1 MPQRPLGRRLA
12 IATLIASTLSISACA
27 SRAPD
32 ATATTATTAPATT
45 ATTATG
51 TADHAEGA
59 HALPSTHVHGVGRDP
74 GDGALLVATHDGL
87 YRYQADGPRRV
98 SPPIDLMG
106 FTIAGPVH
114 YYASGHPNTVM
125 DLPQPLGLA
134 ESRDGGRT
142 WTVLSRGGTSDFHA
156 LAKAGDTV
164 VAFDGQL
171 RRTVDGRAW
180 SVAAIPAEP
189 RVLASSPAGRN
200 LLATT
205 ETGLLASTDRGATWT
220 LVPGAP
226 LLLLVAWADEQ
237 TAVGVAPDGT
247 VAISRD
253 AAKTW
258 RTSGRTEPAP
268 QALSAS
274 MSAGQLEI
282 LVVTEHGVL
291 SSTDGA
297 SFTTAAPQL

>member
-1 MPQRPLGRRLA
+1 MNRRHLGRRLA
-12 IATLIASTLSISACA
+12 IASVMISTLTVSACV
-27 SRAPD
+27 SKAPED
-32 ATATTATTAPATT
+32 DGSGHATARH
-45 ATTATG
+45 G
-51 TADHAEGA
+51 EGA

-74 GDGALLVATHDGL
+74 GDGALLLATHDGL
-87 YRYQADGPRRV
+87 YRYQADGVRRV

-106 FTIAGPVH
+106 FTIAGPDH

-125 DLPQPLGLA
+125 DLPQPLGLV

-180 SVAAIPAEP
+180 SVAPLPAEP

-200 LLATT
+200 VLATT
-205 ETGLLASTDRGATWT
+205 GAGLLSSTDRGATWT
-220 LVPGAP
+220 RVPGAP
-226 LLLLVAWADEQ
+226 LLLLVAWADER

-258 RTSGRTEPAP
+258 PTSGRTESAP
-268 QALSAS
+268 QALSARL
-274 MSAGQLEI
+274 SAGRLEI